1 MLFIENIQKNFG
13 ARKLFAT
20 SSLTINKGEKIA
32 VIGPNGCGKTTLF
45 KMIYGSEES
54 DEGRIRLAG
63 GVKMGMLAQELT
75 PTSRPI
81 LEETLA
87 GDQELVEQRARRS
100 TLNHTLLQQ
109 ETPSEELLEQL
120 GEIDHHLETLGSFS
134 AESRAGTILHGLG
147 FSKEDQGRALDT
159 FSGGWRMRIALAQ
172 LLFSRAD
179 LLLLDE
185 PTNHLDLES
194 TAWLERFIQTSPAT
208 HMIIS
213 HDRGF
218 INRTTKVTVA
228 IENLTVA
235 RYSVDFERYL
245 VMRQEKLLQQEKMA
259 EKQTREIE
267 HLERFIHRFR
277 AKATKAKQVQ
287 SRIKRLDKIEPVAG
301 VVHTRHLD
309 RVRLPEPP
317 PSARDVLTLKGIA
330 KSFAETPVFSQ
341 VSLRLERGQKVGL
354 LGPNGAGKSTLLK
367 LINNTFGPDCGEVI
381 LGDRVITGHFAQ
393 HAMEALLPL
402 ETILESAERV
412 ARKGTTTAAI
422 RSLLGGFLFSGD
434 EVFKTVSVLSGG
446 EKARLALAR
455 LFLAGPNLLLLDE
468 PTNHLDMESRLAL
481 EEGLSEYAGSM
492 ILVTHDRDL
501 MESVCDRYW
510 LIAQGKIREWEGDLE
525 DYLVQIAADKSGET
539 SCQTGVKSSPK
550 DKRREAA
557 ERRRSLELATRDLR
571 KQIAVL
577 EGEIATL
584 EESLATIR
592 QRLADPELHTREN
605 KEPLLAQLAE
615 NGRLE
620 ARLTQ
625 AMSAWEHCSLELE
638 AKRGEID
645 GTWDSEDTI
654 ASKPTSMIKP
664 TR

>member
-13 ARKLFAT
+13 ARTLFTA

-45 KMIYGSEES
+45 RMIAGSEES
-54 DEGRIRLAG
+54 DAGRIRLAG
-63 GVKMGMLAQELT
+63 GVTMGLLAQELT
-75 PTSRPI
+75 PTMRPI

-87 GDQELVEQRARRS
+87 GDQELVTLRARRS
-100 TLNHTLLQQ
+100 QVHQQLLQQ
-109 ETPSEELLEQL
+109 ESPAKEWVEQL
-120 GEIDHHLETLGSFS
+120 GEIDHQLETVGSFS

-147 FSKEDQGRALDT
+147 FSKEDQGRPLDT
-159 FSGGWRMRIALAQ
+159 FSGGWRMRVALAR

-194 TAWLERFIQTSPAT
+194 AAWLERFIQTSPAT

-228 IENLTVA
+228 IENRTVA
-235 RYSVDFERYL
+235 RYSVNFERYL
-245 VMRQEKLLQQEKMA
+245 VMRQEKVLQQEKMA
-259 EKQTREIE
+259 EKQSREVE
-267 HLERFIHRFR
+267 HLERFIRRFR

-301 VVHTRHLD
+301 VVHTRQLD

-330 KSFAETPVFSQ
+330 KSFGETPVFSR
-341 VSLRLERGQKVGL
+341 VGLRLERGQKVGL

-367 LINNTFGPDCGEVI
+367 IINNTLHPDVGEVI
-381 LGDRVITGHFAQ
+381 LGDRVLTGHFAQ
-393 HAMEALLPL
+393 HAMEALLPG
-402 ETILESAERV
+402 ETILESAERG

-422 RSLLGGFLFSGD
+422 RTLLGGFLFSGD
-434 EVFKTVSVLSGG
+434 DVFKTVSVLSGG
-446 EKARLALAR
+446 EKARVALAR

-481 EEGLSEYAGSM
+481 EEGLSEYAGTM

-501 MESVCDRYW
+501 MEAVCDRYW

-525 DYLVQIAADKSGET
+525 DYLAQVAAEKSEDAA
-539 SCQTGVKSSPK
+539 CQTGLKSSPK
-550 DKRREAA
+550 ERRREAA
-557 ERRRSLELATRDLR
+557 ERRRALELATRDVR
-571 KQIAVL
+571 KRIDAL

-584 EESLATIR
+584 EAALATIR
-592 QRLADPELHTREN
+592 QQLADPGLHTREN
-605 KEPLLAQLAE
+605 KGQLLLQLAE

-620 ARLTQ
+620 TRLTQ
-625 AMSAWEHCSLELE
+625 AMAEWESCSLELE
-638 AKRGEID
+638 AKREEMDASGNGD
-645 GTWDSEDTI
+645 DAI
-654 ASKPTSMIKP
+654 A
-664 TR
+664 